1 MRALCNLTE
10 NYRTPTGCPP
20 GADPADPACVPEFVN
35 NTGTGGNPNLKPLT
49 VSQADIAL
57 EWYPSATTMLYG
69 TLFYKKVKNFEGTAV
84 YDQTFEEIGRASCRE
99 RVCQYV

>member
-1 MRALCNLTE
+1 MRAIFNLTE

-35 NTGTGGNPNLKPLT
+35 NTGTGGNPNLKQLK

-57 EWYPSATTMLYG
+57 EWYPSAKKMLYEARESVG
-69 TLFYKKVKNFEGTAV
+69 RGRRVEVVGVVVGCRDMERKKK
-84 YDQTFEEIGRASCRE
+84 I
-99 RVCQYV
+99 